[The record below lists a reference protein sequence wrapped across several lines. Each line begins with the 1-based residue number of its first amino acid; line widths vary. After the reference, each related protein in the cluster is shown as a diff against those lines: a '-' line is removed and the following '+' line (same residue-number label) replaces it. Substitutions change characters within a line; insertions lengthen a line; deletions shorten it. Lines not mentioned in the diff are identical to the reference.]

1 MGDLLCDQN
10 TPNRP
15 IRHRWKSRLALARLN
30 ICRRCALSISNWAQ
44 GTAIAEVQRAE
55 LGLANAQCVF
65 QGDLEYRLEL
75 TGR

>member
-30 ICRRCALSISNWAQ
+30 ICRRGALSISNWAK
-44 GTAIAEVQRAE
+44 VLPSQRYSVPN
-55 LGLANAQCVF
+55 LASQMRVRF
-65 QGDLEYRLEL
+65 PG
-75 TGR
+75 